1 MNNPPSTSGGGSSGS
16 RPAVLRWLETAEL
29 VVGALL
35 LTMIFALMLIQAGQR
50 YVPVESW
57 AWVGELARFGLVWL
71 AFSLVGH
78 LVGRD
83 EHITL
88 KLIDFVARGWAMRV
102 VWVFANLVVAATCG
116 LLVVAAADLVFTAG
130 PQATP
135 VMGIPLAWTYVIP
148 MVGLGLAVLR
158 ALANAVLLPG
168 PPAPENLPPA
178 RTDHEEP
185 TR

>member
-1 MNNPPSTSGGGSSGS
+1 MNNPPSTSGDGPSGS
-16 RPAVLRWLETAEL
+16 RPAVVRWLETAEL

-35 LTMIFALMLIQAGQR
+35 LTMIFALMLVQAGQR
-50 YVPVESW
+50 YVPGESW
-57 AWVGELARFGLVWL
+57 VWVGELARFGLVWL

-88 KLIDFVARGWAMRV
+88 KLIDFVARGRALRA
-102 VWVFANLVVAATCG
+102 VWIFANLVVAATCA
-116 LLVVAAADLVFTAG
+116 LLVAAAADLVFAGG
-130 PQATP
+130 PQTTP
-135 VMGIPLAWTYVIP
+135 VMGIPLSWTYVIP

-168 PPAPENLPPA
+168 PPAPDTLPPA
-178 RTDHEEP
+178 QTDHEEP